1 MSCQGHIIL
10 AARMVLSLQVLVL
23 PLMKRVAQKIA
34 KNAKLARRL
43 GLKRRARYDMT
54 NFEDIKSMSLEEM
67 ARFLKNSSSNLGLKL
82 NGEYVLNEIN
92 YISEWLK
99 GERKI

>member
-1 MSCQGHIIL
+1 
-10 AARMVLSLQVLVL
+10 
-23 PLMKRVAQKIA
+23 
-34 KNAKLARRL
+34 
-43 GLKRRARYDMT
+43 MT